1 MFFFGG
7 KKSYYHRSHVRVPK
21 EPTMRLVRR
30 NKILLPLI
38 LVCALCSVQAQ
49 TENAAQD
56 SQTERQKAIELLNQG
71 KHLEA
76 LPLLEDLVKQN
87 PEDSQLL
94 LGLATC
100 LVSHAATLEDD
111 NAAVKERVRA
121 RELLLKAQELGNNS
135 TLLQN
140 LLQLLPPDGRLAFNK
155 TPADQ
160 AMQKG
165 EAAFAR
171 NDYPEAIQNY
181 SKALELDPTNY
192 SAALFIGDS
201 YFAEKDWTKA
211 SEWYGKAI
219 EISPNTETAYRYYA
233 DMLTKNGDQEKA
245 RKLAIQ
251 AVVAEPYNPITWRG
265 LEQWARSNRLA
276 LNDVHINAPVNSVSQ
291 GDDKHI
297 NITMDPS
304 QPTDTSAVWLSYT
317 LDRAKWRTEEFKKH
331 FPNEKEYRHSLAE
344 EAEALSLAA
353 KVCEELVVSDNKKSK
368 SSSPPKDADLRLL
381 LKLDQAKMI
390 EPYVL
395 LSAPDAGI
403 ARDYAAYREKN
414 RATLETYLSDF
425 VVPSAPSH

>member
-1 MFFFGG
+1 
-7 KKSYYHRSHVRVPK
+7 
-21 EPTMRLVRR
+21 MRLVRR

-56 SQTERQKAIELLNQG
+56 SKTERQKAIELFNQG
-71 KHLEA
+71 KQLEA
-76 LPLLEDLVKQN
+76 LPLFEDMVKQN
-87 PEDSQLL
+87 PDDSQML
-94 LGLATC
+94 LGLASC
-100 LVSHAATLEDD
+100 LVNHSATLEDD
-111 NAAVKERVRA
+111 DAAIKERVRA

-140 LLQLLPPDGRLAFNK
+140 LLQLLPPDGHLTFNK

-171 NDYPEAIQNY
+171 NDYPEAIKNY
-181 SKALELDPTNY
+181 SKALELDPTKY

-201 YFAEKDWTKA
+201 YFAEKDWAKA
-211 SEWYGKAI
+211 GEWYGKAI
-219 EISPNTETAYRYYA
+219 EINPNTETAYRYYA
-233 DMLTKNGDQEKA
+233 DMLTRNGDQENA

-291 GDDKHI
+291 GDDQHI

-331 FPNEKEYRHSLAE
+331 FPDEKEYRHSLAE

-353 KVCEELVVSDNKKSK
+353 KVCEELVASDNNKKSK
-368 SSSPPKDADLRLL
+368 SSSLAKDADLRLL

-425 VVPSAPSH
+425 VVPSVPSH